1 MDLSKAFDCVPHDLI
16 IAKLSAYGFEHTA
29 LEFLLSYLTN
39 RKQATRLNG
48 LYSLFELIVAGVPQG
63 SILGPIIFNM
73 FINDLFYFMKSS
85 TLHNYADDNTI
96 SACSNSISNLIRTLE
111 SESSVALSWLSNNK
125 MIANPEKFHAI
136 ILTRNKTENVNLKI
150 RIGDRI
156 IQSEKWVKLLGVK
169 IDNKLKCEEHIRD
182 LCKKASGQMN
192 ALFRFQNF
200 LSHKAKAILVQS
212 FINANFN
219 YCPLVWHFSNAKSLL
234 KLESI
239 YRRSQRFLYEGIAD
253 STLYEDRLSTMYKH
267 HMTVNRLRSLCIEIF
282 KTINNLN
289 PSFMRNIF
297 TPRDS
302 NRPVR
307 NSTIN

>member
-1 MDLSKAFDCVPHDLI
+1 MVGAVLMDLSKAFDCVPHDL

-136 ILTRNKTENVNLKI
+136 IFTRNKTENVNFKI
-150 RIGDRI
+150 RIGDRM

-169 IDNKLKCEEHIRD
+169 IDNKLKFEEHIRD

-192 ALFRFQNF
+192 ALFRLQNF
-200 LSHKAKAILVQS
+200 LPHKRQKR
-212 FINANFN
+212 
-219 YCPLVWHFSNAKSLL
+219 Y
-234 KLESI
+234 
-239 YRRSQRFLYEGIAD
+239 
-253 STLYEDRLSTMYKH
+253 
-267 HMTVNRLRSLCIEIF
+267 
-282 KTINNLN
+282 
-289 PSFMRNIF
+289 
-297 TPRDS
+297 
-302 NRPVR
+302 
-307 NSTIN
+307 